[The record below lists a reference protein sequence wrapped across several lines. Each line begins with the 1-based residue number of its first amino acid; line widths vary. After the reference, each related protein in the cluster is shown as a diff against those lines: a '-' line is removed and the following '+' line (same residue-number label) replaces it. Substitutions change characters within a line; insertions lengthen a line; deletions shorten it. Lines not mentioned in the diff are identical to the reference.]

1 MTVMTTAALDRHEQR
16 KLETRQ
22 RLLDA
27 AEQVFSRM
35 GYEAAS
41 VLDITE
47 AANVSKRT
55 FYLHFNDKEDLI
67 EALAMRGFIELR
79 NQAEDK
85 DHLVAPDHTFEEG
98 MYQVAKLIFEY
109 VQDHPQLMEIVF
121 GRDGSFRLQTMAREF
136 IAQAWEDNIARECT
150 WKADAVAPSGIVA
163 NAMAGMM
170 FQLMCWWSKHPNEY
184 TPDEMAK
191 MYASMLK
198 SGVEINFIHHSHM
211 PDP

>member
-1 MTVMTTAALDRHEQR
+1 MTTPALDRHEQR

-67 EALAMRGFIELR
+67 EALAMRGFVEVR
-79 NQAEDK
+79 TQVEDK
-85 DHLVAPDHTFEEG
+85 ENILPPDHTFQEG
-98 MYQVAKLIFEY
+98 MYRVARLIFDY
-109 VQDHPQLMEIVF
+109 VQDHPQLMQIVF
-121 GRDGSFRLQTMAREF
+121 GRGGSFRLQAMAREF
-136 IAQAWEDNIARECT
+136 IAQAWEENIMRECT
-150 WKADAVAPSGIVA
+150 WKDDALVPPMIVA
-163 NAMAGMM
+163 NAMAGIM
-170 FQLMCWWSKHPNEY
+170 FQLMCWWSQHPNEY
-184 TPDEMAK
+184 TPDEMAQ
-191 MYASMLK
+191 MYVSILTR
-198 SGVEINFIHHSHM
+198 GIEVNFIHHSNM
-211 PDP
+211 QSP

>member
-1 MTVMTTAALDRHEQR
+1 MTTPALDRHEQR

-27 AEQVFSRM
+27 AEEVFSRM

-55 FYLHFNDKEDLI
+55 FYLHFNDKEELI

-79 NQAEDK
+79 TQAENKED
-85 DHLVAPDHTFEEG
+85 LTGADHTFEKG
-98 MYQVAKLIFEY
+98 MHSVAKLIFEY

-121 GRDGSFRLQTMAREF
+121 GRDGSFRLQAMAREF
-136 IAQAWEDNIARECT
+136 IAQAWEENIARECT
-150 WKADAVAPSGIVA
+150 WKADADAPSVIVA
-163 NAMAGMM
+163 NAMAGML
-170 FQLMCWWSKHPNEY
+170 FQLMCWWSQHPNEY

-191 MYASMLK
+191 MYASMLIK
-198 SGVEINFIHHSHM
+198 GIEVNFIHHNHM
-211 PDP
+211 QNP

>member
-1 MTVMTTAALDRHEQR
+1 MTTPALDRHEQR

-55 FYLHFNDKEDLI
+55 FYLHFNDKEDLV

-79 NQAEDK
+79 AQAEDK

-98 MYQVAKLIFEY
+98 MYQVAKIIFEY
-109 VQDHPQLMEIVF
+109 VQDHPQMMLIVF
-121 GRDGSFRLQTMAREF
+121 GRDGSFRLQAMAREF
-136 IAQAWEDNIARECT
+136 MAQAWEENIMRECE
-150 WKADAVAPSGIVA
+150 WKDEATVPPMIVA
-163 NAMAGMM
+163 NAMAGII
-170 FQLMCWWSKHPNEY
+170 FQLMCWWSQHPNEY

-191 MYASMLK
+191 MYVSILT
-198 SGVEINFIHHSHM
+198 GGIEVNFIHHSHM
-211 PDP
+211 PNP

>member
-1 MTVMTTAALDRHEQR
+1 MTTSVLDRHEQR

-27 AEQVFSRM
+27 AEQVFSRL
-35 GYEAAS
+35 GYKAAS

-79 NQAEDK
+79 SQAEDK
-85 DHLVAPDHTFEEG
+85 ENLVAPDHTFEEG

-109 VQDHPQLMEIVF
+109 VQDHPQLMQIVF
-121 GRDGSFRLQTMAREF
+121 GRDGSFRLQAMAREF
-136 IAQAWEDNIARECT
+136 MAQAWEDNIARECT
-150 WKADAVAPSGIVA
+150 WKADAAVPPVIVA

-170 FQLMCWWSKHPNEY
+170 FQLMCWWSQHPNEY

-191 MYASMLK
+191 MYVSILTG
-198 SGVEINFIHHSHM
+198 GVEANFIHISYL
-211 PDP
+211 PNP

>member
-1 MTVMTTAALDRHEQR
+1 MTTPALDRHEQR

-67 EALAMRGFIELR
+67 EALAMRGFVEVR
-79 NQAEDK
+79 TQVEDK
-85 DHLVAPDHTFEEG
+85 ENILPPDHTFQEG
-98 MYQVAKLIFEY
+98 MYRVARLIFDY
-109 VQDHPQLMEIVF
+109 VQDHPQLMQIVF
-121 GRDGSFRLQTMAREF
+121 GRGGSFRLQAMAREF
-136 IAQAWEDNIARECT
+136 IAQAWEENIMRECT
-150 WKADAVAPSGIVA
+150 WKDDALVPPMIVA
-163 NAMAGMM
+163 NAMAGIM
-170 FQLMCWWSKHPNEY
+170 FQLMCWWSQHPNEY
-184 TPDEMAK
+184 TPDEMAQ
-191 MYASMLK
+191 MYVSILTR
-198 SGVEINFIHHSHM
+198 GIEVNFIHHSNKQS
-211 PDP
+211 P